1 MIVLFCKVRDPI
13 PTIMCIWAKYTLL
26 AQHPIVK
33 DYDLSHVKFCAS
45 GAAPLSREVSQQFA
59 RVFPNCC
66 IGQGYGE
73 YLFLEPSV
81 CNGPLMITFPILFF
95 EQKV

>member
-1 MIVLFCKVRDPI
+1 
-13 PTIMCIWAKYTLL
+13 MCIWHKFTLL

-33 DYDLSHVKFCAS
+33 DYDLSHVKLCAS
-45 GAAPLSREVSQQFA
+45 GAAPLSAELTQQFA

-73 YLFLEPSV
+73 YLSSV
-81 CNGPLMITFPILFF
+81 HKNGPLMVLYKRFNGIVYHDFDDTTFS
-95 EQKV
+95 KDRHRW